1 MQRDPLS
8 PELDTLWRKLW
19 LLWQDND
26 EEDVVLGPAK
36 LEEIEAEIPTLKG
49 RLKTALAYL
58 QRAYYIQYRS
68 GVGEEG
74 IEPILYDVYE
84 PRESE

>member
-8 PELDTLWRKLW
+8 PELDALWRRLW

-26 EEDVVLGPAK
+26 EEDLVLDPAK

-84 PRESE
+84 PR

>member
-1 MQRDPLS
+1 MQREPLS
-8 PELDTLWRKLW
+8 QELDALWRRLW

-26 EEDVVLGPAK
+26 EEDVVLDPAK
-36 LEEIEAEIPTLKG
+36 LEEIEVEIPTLAG
-49 RLKTALAYL
+49 RVKTALAYL

-74 IEPILYDVYE
+74 IKPILYDVYE
-84 PRESE
+84 PR

>member
-1 MQRDPLS
+1 MEREPLS
-8 PELDTLWRKLW
+8 PELDALWRRLW
-19 LLWQDND
+19 VMWQNND
-26 EEDVVLGPAK
+26 EEDVVLDAAK
-36 LEEIEAEIPTLKG
+36 LEELEADVPALEG

-68 GVGEEG
+68 GVGDEG

-84 PRESE
+84 PR

>member
-1 MQRDPLS
+1 MQREPLS
-8 PELDTLWRKLW
+8 PELDTLWRRLW
-19 LLWQDND
+19 AVWQDND
-26 EEDVVLGPAK
+26 EEDVVLDAAR
-36 LEEIEAEIPTLKG
+36 LEELETEVPALEG

-68 GVGEEG
+68 GVGDEG

-84 PRESE
+84 PR

>member
-1 MQRDPLS
+1 MRRPARCS
-8 PELDTLWRKLW
+8 ANPCPPNSTPYGAGSGKSGRTTTK
-19 LLWQDND
+19 N
-26 EEDVVLGPAK
+26 PAK
-36 LEEIEAEIPTLKG
+36 LEEVEAEIPALDG
-49 RLKTALAYL
+49 RVKTVLAYL

-84 PRESE
+84 PR

>member
-1 MQRDPLS
+1 MQREPLS
-8 PELDTLWRKLW
+8 PELDALWRRLW

-26 EEDVVLGPAK
+26 EEDVVLDPTK
-36 LEEIEAEIPTLKG
+36 LEGIEADIPTLEG
-49 RLKTALAYL
+49 RVKTALAYL

-84 PRESE
+84 PR